1 MPFCGACGANVPGTT
16 AFCAD
21 CGASL
26 ATSAKPKQTQS
37 VERVIFDQCGVLISQ
52 TRFVCGSQTFP
63 INGVT
68 SIGTAV
74 DEPKRK
80 GPLIT
85 MAIGLAVFFG
95 WLSSGISS
103 ETVVPIL
110 FGAALFAIGLLI
122 FIKQRPTFH
131 VLLRS
136 ASGETKALS
145 NKDGDLV
152 KRIVGALN
160 EAVVL
165 RG

>member
-1 MPFCGACGANVPGTT
+1 M
-16 AFCAD
+16 
-21 CGASL
+21 
-26 ATSAKPKQTQS
+26 
-37 VERVIFDQCGVLISQ
+37 
-52 TRFVCGSQTFP
+52 
-63 INGVT
+63 T

-80 GPLIT
+80 WPLIT
-85 MAIGLAVFFG
+85 MALGLAVFFG
-95 WLSSGISS
+95 WLSNGISS
-103 ETVVPIL
+103 EMVVPIL